1 MSKQDLIATLK
12 SLDALTSDQK
22 SYLIDLVNTKKKY
35 GLVWEDKPE
44 DVEELLRQKLPVLD
58 EVVERRIRAVLG
70 GKEDGGKEKRSFGPS
85 DSKNGQQAAI
95 VFAEKAPADSPVR
108 ECCFVTKQHSRRG

>member
-12 SLDALTSDQK
+12 NLDALSADQK

-44 DVEELLRQKLPVLD
+44 DVEELLRQHLPVFD
-58 EVVERRIRAVLG
+58 EVVERRILASPRRKEEG
-70 GKEDGGKEKRSFGPS
+70 GEVKRSIGAK
-85 DSKNGQQAAI
+85 DSKIGQQAAI
-95 VFAEKAPADSPVR
+95 TFADGEAADSPVGS
-108 ECCFVTKQHSRRG
+108 VAL

>member
-12 SLDALTSDQK
+12 NLDALTADQK

-44 DVEELLRQKLPVLD
+44 DVEELLRQHLPVLD
-58 EVVERRIRAVLG
+58 EVVERRIF
-70 GKEDGGKEKRSFGPS
+70 GKENGGRERPVDTEGEKENTTNKS
-85 DSKNGQQAAI
+85 NAGQQAAI
-95 VFAEKAPADSPVR
+95 AFTEGGPADSLVR
-108 ECCFVTKQHSRRG
+108 NVAL